1 MINKIMLTL
10 VGYEQFY
17 DLTSTRKRAI
27 LPRVGS

>member
-10 VGYEQFY
+10 VGCEQFY
-17 DLTSTRKRAI
+17 DLTSLEKRAI